1 MRTKGENQLN
11 LSKQQQNLQNSVKKG
26 KFTMSKENMK
36 KGRNIGEIGERE
48 QNQILNAFVTYRL
61 MFDDTCMDYL

>member
-1 MRTKGENQLN
+1 
-11 LSKQQQNLQNSVKKG
+11 
-26 KFTMSKENMK
+26 MSKENMK